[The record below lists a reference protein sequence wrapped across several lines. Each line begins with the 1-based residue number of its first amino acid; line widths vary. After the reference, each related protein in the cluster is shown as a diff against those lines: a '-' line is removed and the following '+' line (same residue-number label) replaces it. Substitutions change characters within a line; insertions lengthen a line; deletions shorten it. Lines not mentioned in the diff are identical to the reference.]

1 MVEADKNSMEV
12 GSNKVTVEVGKET
25 MDNKIMVVVANRA
38 VATEVEVGKKST
50 VSRVDMV
57 GVNSSTS

>member
-12 GSNKVTVEVGKET
+12 GSNKVTVEVGKEA

-50 VSRVDMV
+50 VSRFDMV